1 MTKMDIFIIPVH
13 TIIQEEQKCKG
24 VYTVSDQKI
33 RKLVFTAL
41 MAALVCVATMV
52 IQVPSPT
59 GGYVNA
65 GDCFVLLSGWL
76 LGPWYGAVA
85 GGLGTALTDIIMGY
99 TVYAPASLL
108 IKGVSALM
116 AAVTVKRF
124 GTGHGALLLG
134 GLVAELWMTCG
145 YLAFTSLLLGKG
157 AGALLSV
164 PGNLVQGAV
173 GIILSY
179 ILMQLLQRRHMLD
192 KLKDRGV

>member
-1 MTKMDIFIIPVH
+1 M
-13 TIIQEEQKCKG
+13 
-24 VYTVSDQKI
+24 SDQKI

-59 GGYVNA
+59 GGYVNV

-85 GGLGTALTDIIMGY
+85 GGLGSALTDIIMGY

-116 AAVTVKRF
+116 AAATVKRF
-124 GTGHGALLLG
+124 GTGHAALLLG
-134 GLVAELWMTCG
+134 GVVAELWVALG
-145 YLAFTSLLLGKG
+145 YFLFAALLLGKG

-173 GIILSY
+173 GIVLSY